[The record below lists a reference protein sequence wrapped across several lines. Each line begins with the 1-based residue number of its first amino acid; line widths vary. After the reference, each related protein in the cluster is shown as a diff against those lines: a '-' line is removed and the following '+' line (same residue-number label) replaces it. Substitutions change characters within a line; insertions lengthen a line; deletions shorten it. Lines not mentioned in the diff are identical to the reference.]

1 MYLIAGLGNPGLK
14 YVNTRHN
21 VGFEML
27 DAIAAYYNA
36 KVKKAKHKALVGECE
51 IAGERVIL
59 AKPQTYMNLSGE
71 SIREISE
78 YYKIP
83 VRNIIIVYDEAAL
96 PVGTIRIRPKGSSAG
111 HNGIKSI
118 IYQLNSEDFIRVRV
132 GISEKNKG
140 DMVDFVLGKLSKE
153 ETKQLIEIAKQMPD
167 IVKTIISSGVDK
179 AMNMY
184 N

>member
-27 DAIAAYYNA
+27 DAIAAYYGA
-36 KVKKAKHKALVGECE
+36 KVKKVKHKALVGECE

-83 VRNIIIVYDEAAL
+83 VKNIIVVYDEAAL
-96 PVGTIRIRPKGSSAG
+96 PVGTLRIRPKGSSAG

-118 IYQLNSEDFIRVRV
+118 IYQLNSEEFIRVRI
-132 GISEKNKG
+132 GISHKDNG
-140 DMVDFVLGKLSKE
+140 DMVDFVLGKLGKE
-153 ETKQLIEIAKQMPD
+153 EVKQLVEIAKKMPM
-167 IVKTIISSGVDK
+167 IAETIISSGVEK
-179 AMNMY
+179 AMNLY

>member
-27 DAIAAYYNA
+27 DAVAAYYDI
-36 KVKKAKHKALVGECE
+36 KVKKVKHKALIGEGE
-51 IAGERVIL
+51 IAGERVVL

-71 SIREISE
+71 SIREIAQ

-83 VRNIIIVYDEAAL
+83 SENIIILYDEAAL
-96 PVGTIRIRPKGSSAG
+96 AVGKLRIRPNGSSAG
-111 HNGIKSI
+111 HNGIKNI
-118 IYQLNSEDFIRVRV
+118 IYQLKTENFIRVRV
-132 GISEKNKG
+132 GISAKENG
-140 DMVDFVLGKLSKE
+140 DMVDFVLGKISKE
-153 ETKQLIEIAKQMPD
+153 ETRQFVEIAKIMPD
-167 IVKTIISSGVDK
+167 IVKTIISSGYEK
-179 AMNMY
+179 AMNLY

>member
-27 DAIAAYYNA
+27 DTIASYYNA
-36 KVKKAKHKALVGECE
+36 KVKKVKHKALIGECE
-51 IAGERVIL
+51 IAGEKVIL

-71 SIREISE
+71 SIREIAE

-83 VRNIIIVYDEAAL
+83 SENIIIVYDEAAL
-96 PVGTIRIRPKGSSAG
+96 PIGTLRIRPKGSSAG

-118 IYQLNSEDFIRVRV
+118 IYQLNTEDFIRIRV
-132 GISEKNKG
+132 GISAKESG
-140 DMVDFVLGKLSKE
+140 DMVDFVLGKLGKQ
-153 ETKQLIEIAKQMPD
+153 ETKQLIEIAKKMPD
-167 IVKTIISSGVDK
+167 IVKTIISDGYEK
-179 AMNMY
+179 AMNLY